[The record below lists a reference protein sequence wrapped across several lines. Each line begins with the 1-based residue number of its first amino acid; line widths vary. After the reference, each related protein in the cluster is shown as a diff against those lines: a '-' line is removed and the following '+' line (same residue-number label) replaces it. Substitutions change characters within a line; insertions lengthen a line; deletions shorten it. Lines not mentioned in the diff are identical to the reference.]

1 MSQPC
6 LSVSRRRKRDKDKE
20 TKEVGFDD
28 IQSIDADEYL
38 ARVVRQA
45 SNLPEF
51 SEAAEGEQDDEQRI
65 SKRRRHVPIDGSAA
79 SLAYL
84 VSGRASLTP
93 PPSDEY
99 LPRNRL
105 WIEKTIA
112 NFAKLRIYLEK
123 CKDEG
128 IGGKKTERIP
138 LPPMKDRPGWHT
150 FCVGDAEAQGNAGSY
165 FHDDDDDDDNDD
177 PDDSSEEEIPDW
189 QKGIPPN
196 GHIPS
201 TRLVLQLD
209 QVLVRIVLSH
219 LCHYVSEGWSP
230 LAPQRAAWIYAL
242 LAKLEQPIHRD
253 DAAILFSLLKK
264 LTQVRATL
272 KADERTK
279 IASLNVLIVLVGVY
293 FEQGDGHTMARNDT
307 GCS

>member
-6 LSVSRRRKRDKDKE
+6 LPVPRRRKRDDDKDS
-20 TKEVGFDD
+20 KEVGFDD

-51 SEAAEGEQDDEQRI
+51 AEAAKGEQEDKQGI
-65 SKRRRHVPIDGSAA
+65 SKRRRHIPIDGSAA

-84 VSGRASLTP
+84 VSGRALLTR

-99 LPRNRL
+99 LPRNRF

-112 NFAKLRIYLEK
+112 NFENLRIYLEK

-138 LPPMKDRPGWHT
+138 LPPMKDRPGWHV

-165 FHDDDDDDDNDD
+165 FHDDDDDDDDQD
-177 PDDSSEEEIPDW
+177 GSLEEEVPEW
-189 QKGIPPN
+189 RKGIPPN
-196 GHIPS
+196 GHTPS

-209 QVLVRIVLSH
+209 QVLVRRVLSH

-230 LAPQRAAWIYAL
+230 LAPERAAWLYAL
-242 LAKLEQPIHRD
+242 LAKLERPIHRD
-253 DAAILFSLLKK
+253 DAAILYSLLKK

-272 KADERTK
+272 KADERTN
-279 IASLNVLIVLVGVY
+279 IASLNILIVLVAVY
-293 FEQGDGHTMARNDT
+293 FEQGDGRTMARKNT
-307 GCS
+307 